1 MILTSIPTDT
11 QALSTKSFGDWTP
24 KDIANNPKGHLQAL
38 RSVPEGHVLA
48 DILETRYRVQY
59 PAKFAAD
66 PTLFSKAESE
76 PPLSNTGV
84 NFTKQTGRQVV
95 GFDYFTGT
103 GSFQRL
109 DEVLKVIDHFYPGLV
124 LQPSCGRY
132 GYALGYRSDLG
143 VELYFTPH
151 EHEGAANHG
160 KMTIRLSGE
169 PLAALSPENKLRL
182 LAELHLMN
190 FKPSRLDPKVRDFD
204 RLITPS
210 EILKIKKNS
219 DYNLN
224 DVSGF
229 RKHSL
234 ISSQST
240 RDKNREC
247 ETLELGSR
255 EGSKYLRVYDAF
267 EKHGLECFDWE
278 VELKHDKA
286 KKAFT
291 EVIEH
296 WIKTKDVESTYKIIA
311 DIVVGSVE
319 FRHRTDKNVE
329 RCKEYDWWTEFK
341 SGFDAIKISVQKVKT
356 TIESTKKWAKKSV
369 AAPLA
374 TVVFNGLG
382 ITTSE
387 IKEKGFDR
395 VLKDEEERVI
405 KYMLGFLSEVE
416 LKSRHIDRLNAA
428 EIRAQATTSYSPI
441 FQT

>member
-11 QALSTKSFGDWTP
+11 QALSTKSFSEWTP
-24 KDIANNPKGHLQAL
+24 KDIASDPKGHLQAL
-38 RSVPEGHVLA
+38 RSVPEVQALA
-48 DILETRYRVQY
+48 DILEKRYRTQY
-59 PAKFAAD
+59 PAKFVAD

-190 FKPSRLDPKVRDFD
+190 FKPSRIDLKIRDFD
-204 RLITPS
+204 RLITPF
-210 EILKIKKNS
+210 EIDSIVKIQG
-219 DYNLN
+219 LRN
-224 DVSGF
+224 DISGF
-229 RKHSL
+229 IKPPEYQHSP
-234 ISSQST
+234 SK
-240 RDKNREC
+240 RDKNRYC
-247 ETLELGSR
+247 ETLKLGSR